1 MLVGVKLI
9 SLISFQE
16 FLKSEIFNRISRD
29 DIVVLTNEVRQEN
42 GLPQLAVSPVLQEA
56 AKLKLADM
64 LQNNYFAH
72 TSPAGVSP
80 WYWFEKA
87 KYSYKLAGEN
97 LAMDFAFSQDVVDAW
112 MGSESH
118 RKNLLLK
125 DFSETGIAVGSG
137 IINGH
142 ETAAIVQ
149 VFGTPKETKA
159 AAKPIAVK
167 TPAPTPKPSVFAP
180 AWTSKPPAPTP
191 KPPVYVS
198 GPVQIVSSAPKE
210 TLLPTRLAPISLAKE
225 VAQAVS
231 SNVKAAYNS
240 DIVKYTP
247 RIVNQTTNWAL
258 IELTMAAVAILVFN
272 IFIAFRIQFPALI
285 FRAVLLV
292 IISGWMVWSGPN
304 VLSQEEVIITRVA
317 ELDGSR

>member
-1 MLVGVKLI
+1 M

-16 FLKSEIFNRISRD
+16 FLKAEIFNRISRD
-29 DIVVLTNEVRQEN
+29 DIVVLTNKVRQEN
-42 GLPQLAVSPVLQEA
+42 GLSQLAVSPVLQEA
-56 AKLKLADM
+56 ASLKLADM

-80 WYWFEKA
+80 WHWFEKA

-97 LAMDFAFSQDVVDAW
+97 LAMDFAFSKDVVDAW
-112 MGSESH
+112 MGSDSH

-125 DFSETGIAVGSG
+125 DFRETGIAVGSG
-137 IINGH
+137 VINGH
-142 ETAAIVQ
+142 ETVAIVQ
-149 VFGTPKETKA
+149 VFGTPKEVKV

-167 TPAPTPKPSVFAP
+167 TPAPTPKPPAPKPKPSVSAP
-180 AWTSKPPAPTP
+180 APTSKPPAPTP

-198 GPVQIVSSAPKE
+198 APVQIVSSESKE

-247 RIVNQTTNWAL
+247 RIVNKTTDWTLMAL
-258 IELTMAAVAILVFN
+258 AMASVAILMFK
-272 IFIAFRIQFPALI
+272 IFIAFRVQFPALI
-285 FRAVLLV
+285 FRAAILV

-304 VLSQEEVIITRVA
+304 VLSQEEVIITRTA
-317 ELDGSR
+317 ELHEPR